1 MDKKIRWQQRF
12 ENLEQAFLKLKEGVK
27 KNKYT
32 ELERAGLIQYFEFTF
47 ELSWKTMKD
56 FLESEGFVVTSPRDT
71 LKQAFQAGY
80 LKEGKKWMEALED
93 RNLTAHTY
101 DAKSSRKV
109 EKLIKTKYFS
119 MIEELYTRLQQELGT

>member
-1 MDKKIRWQQRF
+1 MRKKIRWQQRF
-12 ENLEQAFLKLKEGVK
+12 ENLEHAFLKLQEGVK
-27 KNKYT
+27 KTSYT
-32 ELERAGLIQYFEFTF
+32 ELERAGLIQYFELTF
-47 ELSWKTMKD
+47 ELSWKIMKD

-80 LKEGKKWMEALED
+80 LKEVKKWMEALED
-93 RNLTAHTY
+93 RNLMAHTY

-119 MIEELYTRLQQELGT
+119 MIEVKTSQSH